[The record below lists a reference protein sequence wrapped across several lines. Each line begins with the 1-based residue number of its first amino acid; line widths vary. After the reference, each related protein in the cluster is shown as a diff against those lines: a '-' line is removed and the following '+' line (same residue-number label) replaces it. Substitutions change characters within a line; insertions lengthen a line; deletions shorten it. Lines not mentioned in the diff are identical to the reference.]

1 MPKSSPNLKGHRQM
15 AKQMDREEIDDSP
28 CESNKEETMK
38 MLEKEYDEYIRTIG
52 HRSGCDWVEILLTV
66 IIMLVTVIGFST
78 YLAHLIEMVVEH
90 KFTYVKAA
98 IDIFWATVFLSQWV
112 YHLADK
118 LVWKFK

>member
-1 MPKSSPNLKGHRQM
+1 MM
-15 AKQMDREEIDDSP
+15 TKQIDREEIEKHIEDSHG
-28 CESNKEETMK
+28 ESNKEDTMK
-38 MLEKEYDEYIRTIG
+38 QLDREYDEYIRTIG

-118 LVWKFK
+118 LVWKLVWKFK